1 MALEQVQE
9 LFDFIEKS
17 PSCFHVIDNVKK
29 TLVEEGFEELFEN
42 KKDRVMKVAVR
53 CQPEER

>member
-17 PSCFHVIDNVKK
+17 PSCFHVIDNVK
-29 TLVEEGFEELFEN
+29 
-42 KKDRVMKVAVR
+42 RHW
-53 CQPEER
+53 